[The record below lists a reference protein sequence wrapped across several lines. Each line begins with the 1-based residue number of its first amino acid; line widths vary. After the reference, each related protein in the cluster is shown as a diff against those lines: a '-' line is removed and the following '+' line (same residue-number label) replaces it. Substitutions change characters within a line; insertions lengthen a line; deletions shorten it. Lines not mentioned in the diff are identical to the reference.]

1 MLSSRVEAMI
11 APSRKI
17 EDVLEKYNV
26 LCPVEVIPSGIDT
39 DKFSTAIF
47 ADRVE
52 KLYMNV
58 CELQALVL
66 RAC

>member
-1 MLSSRVEAMI
+1 MRVLNLL
-11 APSRKI
+11 
-17 EDVLEKYNV
+17 EDVLEKYDV

-58 CELQALVL
+58 CELQAPVL

>member
-1 MLSSRVEAMI
+1 MI
-11 APSRKI
+11 APSRKV
-17 EDVLEKYNV
+17 EDVLEKYDV
-26 LCPVEVIPSGIDT
+26 LCPVEVIPSGIDK

-47 ADRVE
+47 ADGVE

>member
-1 MLSSRVEAMI
+1 MRVLNLL
-11 APSRKI
+11 
-17 EDVLEKYNV
+17 EDVLEKYDV
-26 LCPVEVIPSGIDT
+26 LCPVEVIPYGIDT

-52 KLYMNV
+52 KIYMNV
-58 CELQALVL
+58 CEQQALVL

>member
-1 MLSSRVEAMI
+1 MI

-58 CELQALVL
+58 CEL
-66 RAC
+66 